1 MAVPDAKRDPNWEHG
16 ILFASR
22 DGGQGQGQGQGR
34 GRAGQAIFWE
44 ITAVHPRGVVQQ
56 KW

>member
-1 MAVPDAKRDPNWEHG
+1 MAVPDAKSDPNWEHG

-22 DGGQGQGQGQGR
+22 DGGPGQGQGR
-34 GRAGQAIFWE
+34 GWAGQAIFWE